1 MSSAQSKSDHSQFF
15 WRKLH
20 SISGIIPVG
29 AYLADHLWSN
39 SYALVSVPLYNAKS
53 QELQTVPWRLAVEI
67 TVIWL
72 PILYHSLYGVYV
84 WLKGQNNVSQYPW
97 VGNWMY
103 TLQRYTGLIAFA
115 FIGFHFYTE
124 RLLTH
129 GKSTFAQVQGK
140 LENPWYLA
148 FYLIGVLAVST
159 HFGAGIWN
167 FLCKWG
173 ITATQRSQRAAG
185 YLGVVVAAVFSVV
198 SVAIVLGIRYDWHPF
213 SFYIAK

>member
-1 MSSAQSKSDHSQFF
+1 MSSAQAKSDHSQFF

-20 SISGIIPVG
+20 SISGIVPVG

-39 SYALVSVPLYNAKS
+39 SYALVSSSFYDRQS
-53 QELQTVPWRLAVEI
+53 QDLQTVPWRLALEI
-67 TVIWL
+67 AIIWVPL
-72 PILYHSLYGVYV
+72 AYHAIYGIYI
-84 WLKGQNNVSQYPW
+84 WIKGQNNVSEYPW

-103 TLQRYTGLIAFA
+103 TVQRYTGLIAFA
-115 FIGFHFYTE
+115 FIGFHVYSE

-129 GKSTFAQVQGK
+129 GKSTFAQVQGA
-140 LENPWYLA
+140 LSDPWILT
-148 FYLIGVLAVST
+148 FYLVGVLAVSI
-159 HFGAGIWN
+159 HLGSGIWN

-173 ITATQRSQRAAG
+173 FTATERSQRAAG
-185 YLGVVVAAVFSVV
+185 YLGVVVAVVFSFA